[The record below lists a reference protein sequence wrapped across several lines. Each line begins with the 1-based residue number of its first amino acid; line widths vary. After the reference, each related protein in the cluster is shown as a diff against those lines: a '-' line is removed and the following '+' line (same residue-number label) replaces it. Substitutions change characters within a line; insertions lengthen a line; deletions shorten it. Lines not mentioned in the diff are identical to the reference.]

1 MMIVVILLVLIINVN
16 CFSKPIN
23 PLVRSFN
30 NKFKELVRDWLIER
44 AESKG
49 IEWGN
54 ERLL

>member
-30 NKFKELVRDWLIER
+30 NKFKELARDWLIER

-49 IEWGN
+49 IEWGK
-54 ERLL
+54 